1 MENKSNNTLFTIGW
15 FMIIMACIFWLVIVV
30 VPFLSLSVSAKATTI
45 TVLLILGE
53 VFFWIGAIFVGKE
66 VVTKYRS
73 KLNPKNWFKKD
84 IKKSE
89 ERE

>member
-1 MENKSNNTLFTIGW
+1 
-15 FMIIMACIFWLVIVV
+15 MIIMACIFWLVIMV

>member
-1 MENKSNNTLFTIGW
+1 
-15 FMIIMACIFWLVIVV
+15 MIIMACIFWLVIVV